1 MNLKKFVSSLFVLF
15 LLFGCSQRKD
25 NTQIIQ
31 KYNAISKMMVRNA
44 LTERTGYKWLKDLLK
59 IGPRLSGSPGNFKA
73 VEWVKNKMKEIGLD
87 SVWLQKCKVPHW
99 VRGNIEEAEL
109 LNARGKKIR
118 NLHIADLGGSIG
130 TPPNGLVANVVEVKS
145 FDELKMLGTKAKNK
159 IIFFNEKFDYGEINT
174 FKAYSKAVK
183 KRVYGAIEAAKVG
196 AKAILIRTV
205 GSAYDNKPHTGNM
218 HYAKDIKKIP
228 AAALGAIDSDYLS
241 DVLIHHP
248 DYKIKLKMNCENLPD
263 TISYNVIGEIKGSEF
278 PNQVIVVG
286 GHLDCWDKGVGAH
299 DDGAPALQTLEA
311 LDLIKRLDL
320 KPKRTIRCVLFA
332 NEENGLNGG
341 KTYGKY
347 ADTVKSETHIASIES
362 DRGAFTPRGFS
373 VKSDKNTLEK
383 IKSWLPVLNN
393 ALIDWVKPGGSG
405 ADVGQ
410 IKKVKASIGYVPDA
424 QRYMDLHHSD
434 NDTFDKV
441 HPREMELGTAA
452 IAILSYI
459 ISQEGL

>member
-1 MNLKKFVSSLFVLF
+1 MNIKKIF
-15 LLFGCSQRKD
+15 LLILPLLLLSSCVKKND
-25 NTQIIQ
+25 ENQIIK
-31 KYNAISKMMVRNA
+31 KYDAISKMMVRDA

-59 IGPRLSGSPGNFKA
+59 IGPRLSGSEGNFKA
-73 VEWVKNKMKEIGLD
+73 VEWAKNKMKEIGLD

-99 VRGNIEEAEL
+99 VRGNIEEASL
-109 LNARGKKIR
+109 LTEKGKKIKT
-118 NLHIADLGGSIG
+118 LHISDLGGSIG
-130 TPPNGLVANVVEVKS
+130 TPAAGIVGNVVEVRS
-145 FDELKMLGTKAKNK
+145 FDELKMLGKRAENK
-159 IIFFNEKFDYGEINT
+159 IIFFNEKFDYGEVNT
-174 FKAYSKAVK
+174 FKAYSRAVK

-196 AKAILIRTV
+196 ASAILIRTV

-218 HYAKDIKKIP
+218 HYAKNVKKIP
-228 AAALGAIDSDYLS
+228 AAALGAIDSDFLS
-241 DVLIHHP
+241 NALKNHP
-248 DYKIKLKMNCENLPD
+248 DYKIKIRMNCKNLPD
-263 TISYNVIGEIKGSEF
+263 TISYNVIGEIKGSDF
-278 PNQVIVVG
+278 PDEVIVVG

-299 DDGAPALQTLEA
+299 DDGAPSLQTLEA
-311 LDLIKRLDL
+311 LDLIKRLGL

-347 ADTVKSETHIASIES
+347 ADTVKGITHIASIES

-373 VKSDKNTLEK
+373 VKADKKVLK
-383 IKSWLPVLNN
+383 RIRSWLPVLNN
-393 ALIDWVKPGGSG
+393 ALIDWVKAGGSG

-410 IKKVKASIGYVPDA
+410 IKNVKASIGYVPDT

-434 NDTFDKV
+434 NDTFDNV

-452 IAILSYI
+452 IAILSYL